1 MTTMN
6 YTIVRLDV
14 LKKAALIL
22 ENGNLQVTKW
32 HIEDARKNNDDEAR
46 DKSLEIQSCYCARD
60 QDQRRDTSFHPLAAV

>member
-22 ENGNLQVTKW
+22 ENGNLPVTKW
-32 HIEDARKNNDDEAR
+32 HIEAARKNNEDGAR
-46 DKSLEIQSCYCARD
+46 DKDLEIQSGYCARD